1 MIQIKDVTKLYP
13 AKESGDGPGNGT
25 GKDAVSIHA
34 VDHISLQVAAG
45 EWLSIMGPSGSGKSS
60 LVNLIGCLDRPS
72 SGEIWIDGVNVAG
85 MSAADLNRV
94 RAEKIGFIFQQFHL
108 IPFLTAVEN
117 VMLAQYFHSMTDEK
131 EAVEAL
137 TCVGLGDRAHH
148 LPSQMSGGEQQR
160 VCIAR
165 ALINDPKIILADEP
179 TGNLDAQNEEI
190 VLRHLREFHQHG
202 RTIVMVTHD
211 PVVAWLADRRIELH
225 HGKIAAQEIFS
236 LANEEQ
242 LDEVLEELW
251 VLAEHGEIAE
261 VERMEVHGALP
272 VSLAIE
278 KMIEMGFVVSMP
290 HPPEPHD
297 HKPFV
302 NPCHEALKP
311 VSVSSGDGTLIVELT
326 PRGRERAASIIRRHR
341 LAERLFTDSL
351 AMDSES
357 EIEQQA
363 CKFEHILSPEAT
375 DKICTFLGHPLTCP
389 HGARIPPGPC
399 CGRGAEY
406 DGLVKRLDG
415 VQSGGPLTREEM
427 NRR

>member
-13 AKESGDGPGNGT
+13 AKEAGNGT
-25 GKDAVSIHA
+25 GKDNAAIHA
-34 VDHISLQVAAG
+34 LDHISLHVAAG
-45 EWLSIMGPSGSGKSS
+45 EWLSIMGPSGSGKST
-60 LVNLIGCLDRPS
+60 LVNLIGCLDQPT
-72 SGEIWIDGVNVAG
+72 SGEIWLDGENVAG
-85 MSAADLNRV
+85 ISASELNRV

-137 TCVGLGDRAHH
+137 ARVGLGDRAHH

-165 ALINDPKIILADEP
+165 ALINDPRIILADEP

-190 VLRHLREFHQHG
+190 VLRLLREFHQQG

-211 PVVAWLADRRIELH
+211 PVVARLADRRIELH
-225 HGKIAAQEIFS
+225 HGKVASQETFS
-236 LANEEQ
+236 LADEEQ

-261 VERMEVHGALP
+261 VERREVHGALP
-272 VSLAIE
+272 VSMAIE
-278 KMIEMGFVVSMP
+278 KMIQLDLVVGAP
-290 HPPEPHD
+290 HPPHPHD
-297 HKPFV
+297 HNPFV
-302 NPCHEALKP
+302 NPCHDALKP
-311 VSVSSGDGTLIVELT
+311 ISASVGDGSIVVELT

-375 DKICTFLGHPLTCP
+375 DKICTFLGHPRTCP
-389 HGARIPPGPC
+389 HGAAIPLGPC
-399 CGRGAEY
+399 SQRAQ
-406 DGLVKRLDG
+406 G
-415 VQSGGPLTREEM
+415 VSSMSLSGKSTRS
-427 NRR
+427 

>member
-13 AKESGDGPGNGT
+13 AKEAGNGT
-25 GKDAVSIHA
+25 GKDNAAIHA
-34 VDHISLQVAAG
+34 LDHISLHVAAG
-45 EWLSIMGPSGSGKSS
+45 EWLSIMGPSGSGKST
-60 LVNLIGCLDRPS
+60 LVNLIGCLDQPT
-72 SGEIWIDGVNVAG
+72 SGEIWLDGENVAG
-85 MSAADLNRV
+85 ISASELNRV

-137 TCVGLGDRAHH
+137 ARVGLGDRAHH
-148 LPSQMSGGEQQR
+148 LPSQLSGGEQQR

-165 ALINDPKIILADEP
+165 ALINDPRIILADEP

-190 VLRHLREFHQHG
+190 VLRLLREFHQQG

-211 PVVAWLADRRIELH
+211 PVVARLADRRIELH
-225 HGKIAAQEIFS
+225 HGKVASQETFS
-236 LANEEQ
+236 LADEEQ

-272 VSLAIE
+272 VSMAIE
-278 KMIEMGFVVSMP
+278 KMIQLDLVVGAP
-290 HPPEPHD
+290 HPPHPHD

-302 NPCHEALKP
+302 NPCHDALKP
-311 VSVSSGDGTLIVELT
+311 ISASVGDGSIVVELT

-341 LAERLFTDSL
+341 LAERLFTDSP

-375 DKICTFLGHPLTCP
+375 DKICTFLGHPRTCP
-389 HGARIPPGPC
+389 HGAAIPPGPC
-399 CGRGAEY
+399 CQRAQ
-406 DGLVKRLDG
+406 G
-415 VQSGGPLTREEM
+415 VSSMSLSGKSTRS
-427 NRR
+427 